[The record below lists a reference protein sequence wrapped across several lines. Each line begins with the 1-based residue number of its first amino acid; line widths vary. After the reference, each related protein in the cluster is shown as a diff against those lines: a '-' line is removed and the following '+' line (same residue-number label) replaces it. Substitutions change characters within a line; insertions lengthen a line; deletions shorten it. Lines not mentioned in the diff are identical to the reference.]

1 MLNTVIFDMDGVL
14 LDSEAIY
21 LESLRQ
27 CLLSVTGRDLP
38 IPKLSQV
45 IGMSMT
51 DITEK
56 LIQEYDSYV
65 GSGLNRTAE

>member
-27 CLLSVTGRDLP
+27 CLLSVTGRDP
-38 IPKLSQV
+38 VSY
-45 IGMSMT
+45 T
-51 DITEK
+51 H
-56 LIQEYDSYV
+56 LIF
-65 GSGLNRTAE
+65 

>member
-1 MLNTVIFDMDGVL
+1 MDGVL

-45 IGMSMT
+45 IGMT
-51 DITEK
+51 
-56 LIQEYDSYV
+56 
-65 GSGLNRTAE
+65 